1 MKVLHA
7 ATFAV
12 ALMLAGLPAMSAQ
25 EPDQEKEKPKPQD
38 EEKKKQPPAKEKERP
53 QPKADERPQNEP
65 RTDKEKS
72 KSDTDKKSHPPRQ
85 DEKANR
91 QEQEKERQAPET
103 NRNQSAQRGTRTNAR
118 RIPPEKFHASF
129 GREHHF
135 HVERHGDRQF
145 QYSGYVFEFVEP
157 LPVGW
162 SYDDDCYVEE
172 DGDDYYL
179 VDVVHPEIRILVV
192 IVG

>member
-1 MKVLHA
+1 MKFFHA

-12 ALMLAGLPAMSAQ
+12 ALMLAGVPAMSAQ
-25 EPDQEKEKPKPQD
+25 EPDQNKEKPKPQD
-38 EEKKKQPPAKEKERP
+38 EEKKKQPPAKEKEKP
-53 QPKADERPQNEP
+53 QPKADERPQAEP
-65 RTDKEKS
+65 RTDKEKPR
-72 KSDTDKKSHPPRQ
+72 SDMDKGKPQKQ

-91 QEQEKERQAPET
+91 QEKERQTPET
-103 NRNQSAQRGTRTNAR
+103 NRSQNPQRGTRTNAR

-135 HVERHGDRQF
+135 HVERRGDRQF
-145 QYSGYVFEFVEP
+145 QYGGYVFEFVDV
-157 LPVGW
+157 LPAGW
-162 SYDDDCYVEE
+162 SFDDECYIEE

-179 VDVVHPEIRILVV
+179 VDVIHPEIRVLVV